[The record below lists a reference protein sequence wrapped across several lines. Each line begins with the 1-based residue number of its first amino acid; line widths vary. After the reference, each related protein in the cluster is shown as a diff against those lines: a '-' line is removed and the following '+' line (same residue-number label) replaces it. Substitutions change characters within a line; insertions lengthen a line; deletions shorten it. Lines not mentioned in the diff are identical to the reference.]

1 MKSYGSANI
10 KIALFITGIIIMI
23 ATLIYTQVL
32 VADIL
37 TREREIANL
46 YAKSIEFIANDE
58 SQSGEYNFVFNYVI
72 NSNTI
77 NFPIVVTD
85 AKSGSINF
93 FKNTGVDTTLPK
105 TQQDKILKEQIEEM
119 DGVNKPIKVTYQD
132 SLELS
137 YVHYGQSEL
146 VTKLKFLP
154 FIEFCVAGIFI
165 FLGYFG
171 FNYIKRTEQS
181 NIWVGLSKETA
192 HQLGTPLSSLMGWNE
207 LIKVNASNS
216 EKVLSLSDEMSSDLE
231 RLTKIANRF
240 SKIGSKSDLK
250 SENLYVV
257 IDKVIKYYEKRIPR
271 ISTGSFD
278 ASEGKRKI
286 DLVIKGSKNTN
297 ALINREL
304 FEWVIENLIKNAL
317 DAIENSTGTITFNIQ
332 DKGSYIYIDVTDTGK
347 GLDLR
352 HKKDIFRPGYSTKMR
367 GWGLGLSLSKRI
379 IETYHKGK
387 LNVRDSEPGRGTT
400 FRIKLTNHLPKAV
413 KAESPAGRSTKK
425 NIK

>member
-72 NSNTI
+72 NSNSI

-85 AKSGSINF
+85 AKSGGINF

-105 TQQDKILKEQIEEM
+105 PEQDKKLKEQIKEM
-119 DGVNKPIKVTYQD
+119 DEVNKPIKVTYQD

-207 LIKVNASNS
+207 LIKVNASKP
-216 EKVLSLSDEMSSDLE
+216 EKVLSLSDEMGNDLD

-240 SKIGSKSDLK
+240 SKIGSKADLK
-250 SENLYVV
+250 SENLYEV
-257 IDKVIKYYEKRIPR
+257 INKVIKYFEKRIPR
-271 ISTGSFD
+271 ISTGTFET
-278 ASEGKRKI
+278 SENKRKI
-286 DLVIKGSKNTN
+286 SLVIKGSQNTN
-297 ALINREL
+297 ALINSEL

-332 DKGSYIYIDVTDTGK
+332 DKGSYINLDVTDTGK

-400 FRIKLTNHLPKAV
+400 FRIKLTNHA
-413 KAESPAGRSTKK
+413 PADQKLGLSAGGLKETINK
-425 NIK
+425 

>member
-23 ATLIYTQVL
+23 ATLIYTQIL

-58 SQSGEYNFVFNYVI
+58 NQSGEYNFVFNYVI

-77 NFPIVVTD
+77 NFPIAVTD
-85 AKSGSINF
+85 AKTGSVNF
-93 FKNTGVDTTLPK
+93 FKNTGIDTTLPRA
-105 TQQDKILKEQIEEM
+105 QQERLLKELISKM
-119 DGVNKPIKVTYQD
+119 DEVNTPIKVSYQD
-132 SLELS
+132 SLVLS

-154 FIEFCVAGIFI
+154 FIEFFVAGIFI

-192 HQLGTPLSSLMGWNE
+192 HQLGTPISSLMGWNE
-207 LIKVNASNS
+207 LIKVNSNNHD
-216 EKVLSLSDEMSSDLE
+216 KVMNLSGEMSNDIE

-240 SKIGSKSDLK
+240 SKIGSKADLK
-250 SENLYVV
+250 PENLYDV
-257 IDKVIKYYEKRIPR
+257 IERVIKYYEKRIPR
-271 ISTGSFD
+271 LSSGSFNGSD
-278 ASEGKRKI
+278 SKSKI
-286 DLVIKGSKNTN
+286 DLLIKGPRDSIV
-297 ALINREL
+297 LINREL

-317 DAIENSTGTITFNIQ
+317 DAIENSTGSITFDIQ
-332 DKGSYIYIDVTDTGK
+332 DRGNYINIDIKDTGK

-352 HKKDIFRPGYSTKMR
+352 RKKDIFRPGFSTKVR

-387 LNVRDSEPGRGTT
+387 LFVKDSEIGKGTT
-400 FRIKLTNHLPKAV
+400 FRIKLMKHHKEIKQTQNV
-413 KAESPAGRSTKK
+413 QQE
-425 NIK
+425 NIR

>member
-23 ATLIYTQVL
+23 VTLIYTQIL

-58 SQSGEYNFVFNYVI
+58 NQSGEYNFVFNYVI

-77 NFPIVVTD
+77 NFPIAVTD
-85 AKSGSINF
+85 AKTGAVNF
-93 FKNTGVDTTLPK
+93 FKNTGIDTTLPR
-105 TQQDKILKEQIEEM
+105 TQQEQLLKELISQM
-119 DGVNKPIKVTYQD
+119 DEVNKPIKVTYQD
-132 SLELS
+132 SLVLS
-137 YVHYGQSEL
+137 YVHYGQSGL

-154 FIEFCVAGIFI
+154 FIEFFVAGIFI

-192 HQLGTPLSSLMGWNE
+192 HQLGTPISSLMGWNE
-207 LIKVNASNS
+207 LIKVNSGNHD
-216 EKVLSLSDEMSSDLE
+216 KVMNLSVEMSNDIE

-240 SKIGSKSDLK
+240 SKIGSKADLK
-250 SENLYVV
+250 PENLYEV

-271 ISTGSFD
+271 LSSGSFD
-278 ASEGKRKI
+278 GTESKRKI
-286 DLVIKGSKNTN
+286 DLIIKGSKDANV
-297 ALINREL
+297 LINREL

-317 DAIENSTGTITFNIQ
+317 DAIENSTGSITFDIQ
-332 DKGSYIYIDVTDTGK
+332 DKDTYINIDVTDTGK

-352 HKKDIFRPGYSTKMR
+352 RKKDIFRPGYSTKMR

-379 IETYHKGK
+379 VETYHKGK
-387 LNVRDSEPGRGTT
+387 LFVRDSEPGKGTT
-400 FRIKLTNHLPKAV
+400 FRIKLMKHHK
-413 KAESPAGRSTKK
+413 EIKK
-425 NIK
+425 TQNVQQ